1 MREAKNKFSTKIW
14 SWLTKFTPSPIKQAA
29 DRRHCALPW
38 LPRLDFTTKRWGDWH
53 RGALTKA
60 QGTRDARSRQ
70 DPGAGAGCGDRGF
83 CRQGICRGDGR
94 GDFKCRRREH
104 AQTDPNEIGFIYVGP
119 TEDFG
124 YNMSMDLGR
133 IYLEETL
140 AGIETTAFE
149 AIPETAEVERVMERL
164 IQSGHRIIFATSYG
178 HLNYAISLGQ
188 RYHDV
193 AFLHAGGLRT
203 SDNVGTFW
211 ADSDDGTYLAGVI
224 AGHMSEDG
232 KLGFIGAFQI
242 PKLFGSINAFTLGA

>member
-1 MREAKNKFSTKIW
+1 M
-14 SWLTKFTPSPIKQAA
+14 
-29 DRRHCALPW
+29 
-38 LPRLDFTTKRWGDWH
+38 
-53 RGALTKA
+53 TKA

-104 AQTDPNEIGFIYVGP
+104 AQTDPNKIGFIYVGP

-133 IYLEETL
+133 IYLEQTA
-140 AGIETTAFE
+140 AGSGTTAFE

-188 RYHDV
+188 RYPDV
-193 AFLHAGGLRT
+193 AFLHAG
-203 SDNVGTFW
+203 
-211 ADSDDGTYLAGVI
+211 VI
-224 AGHMSEDG
+224 AGHMCEDG
-232 KLGFIGAFQI
+232 KLGFIGPSKSRNCSA
-242 PKLFGSINAFTLGA
+242 LSTLSRWARNQ